1 MYVGTFRVEMEPTP
15 ENHTLLDTVSD
26 VFDSSGGVL
35 ESRLTGVSIVIPPN
49 AIPSGIQQEIYFK
62 VMGGLSVNDK
72 LTRRNHV
79 V

>member
-1 MYVGTFRVEMEPTP
+1 MEPTP

>member
-1 MYVGTFRVEMEPTP
+1 MEPTP

-49 AIPSGIQQEIYFK
+49 AIPSGVKQEIYFK
-62 VMGGLSVNDK
+62 VVPH
-72 LTRRNHV
+72 LTH
-79 V
+79 